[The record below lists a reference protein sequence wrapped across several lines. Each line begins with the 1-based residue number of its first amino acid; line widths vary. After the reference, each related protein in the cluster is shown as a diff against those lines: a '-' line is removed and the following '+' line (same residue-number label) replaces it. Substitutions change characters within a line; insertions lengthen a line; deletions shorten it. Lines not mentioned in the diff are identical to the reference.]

1 MPQYLADIK
10 EKEFFIEGPEAHHL
24 SDVARHKE
32 GDEITVF
39 DGKGKQFFARI
50 TRVQKNFVRGELL
63 RAIAIK
69 KSAISLELCFAPT
82 SRGTLEDVLDK
93 CTQLGVT
100 SFQPIITARSE
111 YDLSKKWEGKQERWN
126 QIILSACKQCS
137 RGQVPILKAPTS
149 FEKCVAESDKP
160 SLLAYEAEDTHTLA
174 WGLEKL
180 GAPASLRI
188 YIGPAGGWTD
198 EEVTV
203 AAQYGVLP
211 VTLGPHI
218 LRAETACISACAK
231 LL

>member
-10 EKEFFIEGPEAHHL
+10 EKEFFIEGAEAHHL
-24 SDVARHKE
+24 TGVARHKE

-39 DGKGKQFFARI
+39 DGKGLQYTARI

-63 RAIAIK
+63 EKLIIK

-82 SRGTLEDVLDK
+82 SRTTLEDILDK
-93 CTQLGVT
+93 CTQLGVMA
-100 SFQPIITARSE
+100 FQPISTVRSE
-111 YDLSKKWEGKQERWN
+111 FDLSKKWEDKVQRWN

-137 RGQVPILKAPTS
+137 RAEVPVLKEPIP
-149 FEKCVAESDKP
+149 FDKCAARADKL
-160 SLLAYEAEDTHTLA
+160 SLLAYEAEETHTLT
-174 WGLEKL
+174 WGLDKL
-180 GAPASLRI
+180 NHPKQLSI

-198 EEVTV
+198 EEIVIG
-203 AAQYGVLP
+203 AQYGILP

-218 LRAETACISACAK
+218 LRAETACIAACAK

>member
-10 EKEFFIEGPEAHHL
+10 EKEFFIEGAEAHHL
-24 SDVARHKE
+24 AAVARRKE

-39 DGKGKQFFARI
+39 DGKGKQYTARI
-50 TRVQKNFVRGELL
+50 TRVQKDFVRGELL
-63 RAIAIK
+63 TKIAIK

-82 SRGTLEDVLDK
+82 SRTTLEDVLDK

-100 SFQPIITARSE
+100 SFQPVWTARSE
-111 YDLSKKWEGKQERWN
+111 YDLSKKWEQKAERWN
-126 QIILSACKQCS
+126 QIILAACKQCS
-137 RGQVPILKAPTS
+137 RGEVPVLKTPLS
-149 FEKCVAESDKP
+149 FEQCAARPNTP
-160 SLLAYEAEDTHTLA
+160 SLLAYEAEATHTLS

-180 GAPASLRI
+180 ANPKNISI

-198 EEVTV
+198 GEIALAT
-203 AAQYGVLP
+203 QNGILP

>member
-10 EKEFFIEGPEAHHL
+10 EKEFFIEDAEAHHL
-24 SDVARHKE
+24 TVVARRVE
-32 GDEITVF
+32 GDEIVVF
-39 DGKGKQFFARI
+39 DGKGKQFNARI
-50 TRVQKNFVRGELL
+50 DRVQKKFVRGTLL
-63 RAIAIK
+63 SPIEIK
-69 KSAISLELCFAPT
+69 KSALSLELCFAPT
-82 SRGTLEDVLDK
+82 SRNTLEDVLDK
-93 CTQLGVT
+93 CTQLGVA
-100 SFQPIITARSE
+100 SFQPIYTVRSE
-111 YDLSKKWEGKQERWN
+111 YDLLKKWEGKADRWQ

-137 RGQVPILKAPTS
+137 RGEVPLLQAPIS
-149 FEKCVAESDKP
+149 FEKCASQPEKP
-160 SLLAYEAEDTHTLA
+160 SLLAYEAEETHTLA

-180 GAPASLRI
+180 ENPKQVRI

-198 EEVTV
+198 EEIVM

>member
-10 EKEFFIEGPEAHHL
+10 EKEFFIEGAEAHHL
-24 SDVARHKE
+24 AGVARHKE

-39 DGKGKQFFARI
+39 DGKGKQYTARI
-50 TRVQKNFVRGELL
+50 TRIQKDFVRGELL
-63 RAIAIK
+63 KQLTIK

-82 SRGTLEDVLDK
+82 SRTTLEDVLDK
-93 CTQLGVT
+93 CTQLGVM
-100 SFQPIITARSE
+100 SFQPIWTARSE
-111 YDLSKKWEGKQERWN
+111 YDLSKKWEQKTERWN

-137 RGQVPILKAPTS
+137 RGEVPVLKEPLS
-149 FEKCVAESDKP
+149 FEKCVARLDKP
-160 SLLAYEAEDTHTLA
+160 SLLAYEAEETHTLA

-180 GAPASLRI
+180 GTPQNLSV

-218 LRAETACISACAK
+218 LRAETACIAACAK

>member
-10 EKEFFIEGPEAHHL
+10 ETEFFIEGSEAHHL
-24 SDVARHKE
+24 AGVVRHKE

-39 DGKGKQFFARI
+39 DGKGLQYTARI
-50 TRVQKNFVRGELL
+50 TRVQKDFVRGELL
-63 RAIAIK
+63 KKLTIK
-69 KSAISLELCFAPT
+69 KSTINLELCFAPT
-82 SRGTLEDVLDK
+82 SRNTLEDVLDK
-93 CTQLGVT
+93 CTQLGVM
-100 SFQPIITARSE
+100 SFQPIWTTRSE
-111 YDLSKKWEGKQERWN
+111 YDLSKKWEDKAERWN

-137 RGQVPILKAPTS
+137 RGDVPVLKAPLC
-149 FEKCVAESDKP
+149 FEECAGRADMP
-160 SLLAYEAEDTHTLA
+160 SLLAYEAEETHTLA

-180 GAPASLRI
+180 GTPKNLSI

-198 EEVTV
+198 EEIVIG
-203 AAQYGVLP
+203 AQYGILP

>member
-10 EKEFFIEGPEAHHL
+10 ETEFFIEGAEAHHL
-24 SDVARHKE
+24 ADVARHAE

-39 DGKGKQFFARI
+39 DGKGKQYTARI

-63 RAIAIK
+63 QAIAIK

-82 SRGTLEDVLDK
+82 SRNTLEDVLDK

-100 SFQPIITARSE
+100 AFQPIYTARSE
-111 YDLSKKWEGKQERWN
+111 YDLGKKWDGKAERWN

-137 RGQVPILKAPTS
+137 RGEVPVLHAPLA
-149 FEKCVAESDKP
+149 FEKCVAQPDCP
-160 SLLAYEAEDTHTLA
+160 SLLAYEAEETHTFG
-174 WGLEKL
+174 WGLAQL
-180 GAPASLRI
+180 NNPTQLRI

-198 EEVTV
+198 EEVTI